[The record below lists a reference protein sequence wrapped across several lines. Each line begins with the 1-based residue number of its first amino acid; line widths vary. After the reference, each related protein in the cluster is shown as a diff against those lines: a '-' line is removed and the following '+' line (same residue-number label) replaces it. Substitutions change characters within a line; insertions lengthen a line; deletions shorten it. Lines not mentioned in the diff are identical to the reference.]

1 MCGLCKAC
9 SICVCVLLGF
19 VTAVFAQQRVNPRN
33 IHERIWCVVPMVG
46 SGTPED
52 PRRPLFAPVPGAP
65 GEQPSR
71 DGIIA
76 FTYQESDDG
85 RFALAEFVALE
96 RAAFTEILAERD
108 RRADV
113 KVFVKGEARRSD
125 IETEFRRWKRGF
137 SFDRF
142 GVRVP

>member
-1 MCGLCKAC
+1 MRVLRAC
-9 SICVCVLLGF
+9 
-19 VTAVFAQQRVNPRN
+19 TPVFLFLAALPAALPQQRVNPRN
-33 IHERIWCVVPMVG
+33 VHERIWCVVPMVG

-52 PRRPLFAPVPGAP
+52 PRRPLFAPVPGAL

-113 KVFVKGEARRSD
+113 KVFVKGEARRND
-125 IETEFRRWKRGF
+125 IEAEFRKWKRGF